1 MLMGDSSVSRA
12 KKQQN
17 NPNRKIYERRKM
29 KIKQVMTKKVI
40 NVNKNDDLRYVLDL
54 MEKYDITKIPVM
66 DNHRL
71 VGIVTDNK
79 IADKLGSIRSK
90 GIPAARMHASSVID
104 KNFNP
109 VVPDDDVE
117 TLLKTVGEPG
127 LTMLPV
133 IEKDE
138 LVGVITKADLLPLIN
153 SKKKIQEIMNEEIH
167 TVSPGDRVVHA
178 RRILLDN
185 DIARIPVVN
194 EGQVVGIVSD
204 REIAFAFA
212 KIKKSFS
219 LGQQHYHI
227 RELLVKDV
235 MKKNVVTL
243 PEDATIKDAADLMIK
258 QDIGCIPIIDNKDKI
273 KGMVTR
279 TDLLKML

>member
-1 MLMGDSSVSRA
+1 
-12 KKQQN
+12 
-17 NPNRKIYERRKM
+17 M
-29 KIKQVMTKKVI
+29 KIKQVMTKKII

-79 IADKLGSIRSK
+79 IADKLGSIKSK

-104 KNFNP
+104 NNFDP
-109 VVPDDDVE
+109 VAPDDDVE
-117 TLLKTVGEPG
+117 TILKTVGKPG

-133 IEKDE
+133 VEKDKV
-138 LVGVITKADLLPLIN
+138 VGVITKADLLPLIN
-153 SKKKIQEIMNEEIH
+153 SKKKIKEVMNEEIH
-167 TVSPGDRVVHA
+167 SVSPGERVVHA

-185 DIARIPVVN
+185 DIARIPVLN
-194 EGQVVGIVSD
+194 EGKVVGIVSD

-219 LGQQHYHI
+219 LGQQHYRI

-235 MKKNVVTL
+235 MKKNVVTMS
-243 PEDATIKDAADLMIK
+243 EDATIKDTADLMIK
-258 QDIGCIPIIDNKDKI
+258 QDIGCIPIVDNNDKI

-279 TDLLKML
+279 TDLLKKL